1 VNWIWIL
8 SVAAVFVTG
17 TISVAALRA
26 AAEADRVRRAGRGV
40 EPYELHLLATMAGV
54 ARADLNAGSV
64 EIVLLQPGRFGRD
77 GVVVTGSALARGR
90 AGARVVFG
98 EGLPGRVL
106 ATGRTALDGRGETM
120 AAAIGATPV
129 GVVVAVAALDGPRF
143 GPKEVM
149 RLERL
154 AAEAGERLGVA
165 VSEPA

>member
-1 VNWIWIL
+1 LLLIL
-8 SVAAVFVTG
+8 LLAAVLVAGLIGVAAARV
-17 TISVAALRA
+17 
-26 AAEADRVRRAGRGV
+26 AAEADRVREAGRGI
-40 EPYELHLLATMAGV
+40 ESYELHLLATMAGV

-64 EIVLLQPGRFGRD
+64 EIVLLEPGRFARD
-77 GVVVTGSALARGR
+77 GVVVTGSALGRGR
-90 AGARVVFG
+90 AGARVVLG

-120 AAAIGATPV
+120 AAAIGAAPV
-129 GVVVAVAALDGPRF
+129 GVVVAVVALDGPRF

>member
-1 VNWIWIL
+1 MNWIWIL
-8 SVAAVFVTG
+8 LVAAVFVAG
-17 TISVAALRA
+17 MIGVAAVRA
-26 AAEADRVRRAGRGV
+26 AAEADRVREAGRGV
-40 EPYELHLLATMAGV
+40 ESYELHLLATMAGV

-90 AGARVVFG
+90 VGARVVLG
-98 EGLPGRVL
+98 AGLPGRVL
-106 ATGRTALDGRGETM
+106 ATGRTALDGTGVKM
-120 AAAIGATPV
+120 AAPIGAPPI
-129 GVVVAVAALDGPRF
+129 GVVVAVAALDGPWF

>member
-1 VNWIWIL
+1 MNWIWIL
-8 SVAAVFVTG
+8 VVAAVFVAG
-17 TISVAALRA
+17 MIGVAAVRA
-26 AAEADRVRRAGRGV
+26 AAEADRVREAGRGV
-40 EPYELHLLATMAGV
+40 ESYELHLLATMAGV

-64 EIVLLQPGRFGRD
+64 EIVLLEPGRFGRD
-77 GVVVTGSALARGR
+77 GIVVTGSALGRGR
-90 AGARVVFG
+90 AGARVVLD

-120 AAAIGATPV
+120 AAAIGAPPV
-129 GVVVAVAALDGPRF
+129 GVVVAVVEFDGPRF